1 MGDDEAGRVLGRLEA
16 TVAAIEDRLE
26 RHEANSTARM
36 AAIELKLDGVAN
48 ALAQSLGA
56 VKVVHWLSGAAV
68 AGLGVVVSWLM
79 RTGK

>member
-16 TVAAIEDRLE
+16 TVAGIENRLE

-36 AAIELKLDGVAN
+36 AAIELKLDAVAN
-48 ALAQSLGA
+48 ALAQSMGA

-68 AGLGVVVSWLM
+68 AGLGFAVSWLM
-79 RTGK
+79 RSGK